1 MAELPAEFWL
11 LIDTG
16 RRIYRYRI
24 RQSVVAVGS
33 AEDNQVRIQL
43 PSVAAHHVLLSF
55 VEGRF
60 HLRRVEE
67 APVFVNG
74 ERMDRW
80 SDDLEVGSVM
90 RLGDVHLW
98 LAEGGPVSDVA
109 VHLLVTPP
117 EGSGGHLSQTYLCR
131 RREFLLGGG
140 GTDLPVPGLQGT
152 WLLLENFG
160 SCGVFA
166 VPVEGAPGPVRIQ
179 GRPVESRTR
188 VRHLDMIQFGGA
200 TAEVRLLK
208 GEALDRPEMLLST
221 DQLKRMEAPPVLGGA

>member
-1 MAELPAEFWL
+1 MAGMPAEFWL

-24 RQSVVAVGS
+24 RQEVVAVGS
-33 AEDNQVRIQL
+33 AEDNPVRIQL
-43 PSVAAHHVLLSF
+43 PSVAAHHLLLSF
-55 VEGRF
+55 VEGHF

-80 SDDLEVGSVM
+80 SDDLEVGSVI
-90 RLGDVHLW
+90 RLGDVHIW

-117 EGSGGHLSQTYLCR
+117 GVAGAHLSQTFLCR
-131 RREFLLGGG
+131 RREFLLGGA
-140 GTDLPVPGLQGT
+140 GTDLPIPGLEGT
-152 WLLLENFG
+152 WLLVENFG
-160 SCGVFA
+160 TCGIFA
-166 VPVEGAPGPVRIQ
+166 MPVEGAPGPVRLQ

-188 VRHLDMIQFGGA
+188 LRHMDMLQFGGA
-200 TAEVRLLK
+200 SAEVRLLK
-208 GEALDRPEMLLST
+208 GEALDRPELLLST
-221 DQLKRMEAPPVLGGA
+221 DQLKRMEAPIQARG